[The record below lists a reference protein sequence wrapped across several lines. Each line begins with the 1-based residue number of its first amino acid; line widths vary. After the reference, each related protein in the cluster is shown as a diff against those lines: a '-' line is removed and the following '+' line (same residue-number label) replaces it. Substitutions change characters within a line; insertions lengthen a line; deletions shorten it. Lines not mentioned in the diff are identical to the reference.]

1 MTYVWSISGMF
12 HLGPRVSID
21 SFYISICFTSTKRW
35 SIDIRN
41 TTIILDLKLKRH
53 APNFSRNYV
62 DKHVGYFQCYMLKV
76 TYSNQGYDT

>member
-1 MTYVWSISGMF
+1 MTYVWNISGMF

-21 SFYISICFTSTKRW
+21 SFYISIRFTSTKRW

-62 DKHVGYFQCYMLKV
+62 DKHVG
-76 TYSNQGYDT
+76 

>member
-1 MTYVWSISGMF
+1 MTYVWNISGMF
-12 HLGPRVSID
+12 HLGPHVSID
-21 SFYISICFTSTKRW
+21 SFNISICFTSTKRW

-62 DKHVGYFQCYMLKV
+62 DKHVGYFQC
-76 TYSNQGYDT
+76 

>member
-1 MTYVWSISGMF
+1 MTYVWNISGMF

-41 TTIILDLKLKRH
+41 TTIILNLKLKRD

-62 DKHVGYFQCYMLKV
+62 DKHVGYFQC
-76 TYSNQGYDT
+76 